1 MSDALKA
8 RTAPTKGYG
17 LDAKEGSS
25 SFELPP
31 DVVEY
36 RDLAR
41 RIVREELLPLEREF
55 LPHPGHAFGLKEVL
69 ALKAVFPEKTVE
81 RLIKLSRDT
90 GFWYLLVP
98 ESHGGSG
105 LSMLARAVVLEEF
118 MYTAV
123 PFPFANVPNILY
135 HCTPEQAEKYL
146 KPVIEGE
153 KTTSFAQ
160 TEPNAGSDPGG
171 MMQTR
176 AVRDGNGWVINGT
189 KMWISM
195 AAESDFLLVQ
205 AVTDPEK
212 RQRGGIT
219 MFLVDRDNPGLKIDQ
234 PGIRTWLGTR
244 PAQYIVHF
252 ENCKVDGDA
261 VLGEVGKGF
270 TLGQTWL
277 TIHDRLMRGPFS
289 LGKMQRALDMSI
301 EWAKQRVTFGKPIS
315 ERQAIQW
322 KLVDMY
328 IDIQALRAMVYENA
342 ARADKGQDVR
352 VEAAMV
358 KLCASDWG
366 TRTLD
371 RAIQIH
377 GAMGEALELPLSLFY
392 RYVRHTQI
400 GGGTSE
406 IQRHLIARKLL
417 S

>member
-1 MSDALKA
+1 MSDLAKTVAAGSPPYALDS
-8 RTAPTKGYG
+8 
-17 LDAKEGSS
+17 LEESS
-25 SFELPP
+25 VFALPP
-31 DVVEY
+31 DVVEF
-36 RDLAR
+36 RELAH
-41 RIVREELLPLEREF
+41 RIVREELFPLENEF

-69 ALKAVFPEKTVE
+69 SLKAVFSDAVVE
-81 RLIKLSRDT
+81 RLVKISRDA

-105 LSMLARAVVLEEF
+105 LSMLARAVILEEF

-135 HCTPEQAEKYL
+135 HCTGSQIEKYL
-146 KPVIEGE
+146 TPVIEGE

-176 AVRDGNGWVINGT
+176 AVRDGDDWVLNGT

-219 MFLVDRDNPGLKIDQ
+219 MFLVDRDNPGVKIDE
-234 PGIRTWLGTR
+234 PGIKTWLGPR
-244 PAQYIVHF
+244 PAQYVVHF
-252 ENCKVDGDA
+252 DDCRVGDDA
-261 VLGEVGKGF
+261 VLGEVGEGF
-270 TLGQTWL
+270 SLGQTWL
-277 TIHDRLMRGPFS
+277 TIHDRLMRGPFA

-301 EWAKQRVTFGKPIS
+301 EWAKQRVTFGKPIA

-328 IDIQALRAMVYENA
+328 VDIQALRALVYENA
-342 ARADKGQDVR
+342 SRADRGEDVR

-358 KLCASDWG
+358 KLCAGDWG
-366 TRTLD
+366 ARTLD
-371 RAIQIH
+371 HAIQIH
-377 GAMGEALELPLSLFY
+377 GAMGESLELPLTLFY
-392 RYVRHTQI
+392 RYVRHAQI